1 MKTKIIYFKVHSLP
15 CNYRVCVFYT
25 AVSNFGP
32 KPFVFYILLIICNL
46 KRQTVDCKV
55 RLQPLSRN
63 LLKFKLLQ
71 FKSTYCIYT
80 LRSEYNFFFQCSLIE
95 SRICQKHP
103 LYALQ
108 AQLNANIQQFE
119 NNLCFAKFLFVF
131 GSREPKIASS
141 CKNSIA

>member
-1 MKTKIIYFKVHSLP
+1 M
-15 CNYRVCVFYT
+15 
-25 AVSNFGP
+25 
-32 KPFVFYILLIICNL
+32 FYILLIICNL

-119 NNLCFAKFLFVF
+119 NNLCFAEFLFVF

-141 CKNSIA
+141 CKNSIAQLHAANFILDLRVLKLGQQLCCCNTQKNIKI